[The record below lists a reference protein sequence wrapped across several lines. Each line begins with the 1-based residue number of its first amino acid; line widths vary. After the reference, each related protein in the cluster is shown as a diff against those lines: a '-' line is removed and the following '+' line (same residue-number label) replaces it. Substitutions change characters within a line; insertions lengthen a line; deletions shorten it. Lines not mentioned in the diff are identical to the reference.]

1 MLFNPTAKPTNKGF
15 KNRKTKS
22 FLQKHMLTVRNA
34 AEIMGFMPGANDV
47 VIIQTLNAF
56 SAFDYVVYMQQRFGS
71 IDELII
77 SSYNM
82 SGRVIETFAG
92 MVVDGTIKKADII
105 INAKYK
111 EAQAD
116 KAKFEEI
123 ITLSRKNPNIQ
134 LHFKQN
140 HTKNI
145 LIRIGFKHFVW
156 FGSGNSASNAEME
169 DYIWMMD
176 TDIFNFKK
184 NFLLNDN

>member
-1 MLFNPTAKPTNKGF
+1 MCEKFWIYNIMKHLIHLSLFESQNSEPVCDYYDDKKPDSGHFDFWSDFKKLNPE
-15 KNRKTKS
+15 
-22 FLQKHMLTVRNA
+22 QK
-34 AEIMGFMPGANDV
+34 
-47 VIIQTLNAF
+47 
-56 SAFDYVVYMQQRFGS
+56 
-71 IDELII
+71 
-77 SSYNM
+77 
-82 SGRVIETFAG
+82 
-92 MVVDGTIKKADII
+92 
-105 INAKYK
+105 
-111 EAQAD
+111 